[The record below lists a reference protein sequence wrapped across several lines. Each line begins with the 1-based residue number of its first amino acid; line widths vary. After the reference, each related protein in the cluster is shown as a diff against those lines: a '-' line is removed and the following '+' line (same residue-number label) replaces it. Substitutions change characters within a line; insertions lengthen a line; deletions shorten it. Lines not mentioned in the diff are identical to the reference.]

1 MKLKPATLRTFT
13 TVHSWV
19 GLLAGFALFVAFY
32 AGAITVFHQPL
43 QQWTNSHITATGSLD
58 DAQHLLDGVL
68 ARHPEARV
76 HLGMTFPGYELA
88 EPTAYWQD
96 HHGNWLFATAGNL
109 DGSPEEPGSSLPQL
123 VNELHYTLGIP
134 LAGSW
139 LMGVV
144 SLLYGVALVSGFVIH
159 LPRLL
164 KDLFALRPGRN
175 LKRFW
180 QDAHNVIG
188 VLSLPFHIVFAVTG
202 ALLCLMLVL
211 MLALNP
217 LLYGGRLMSA
227 SATAMDTAPIVQ
239 EAGTPAAL
247 SPLASWH
254 ARSIEVAREQGITNF
269 TPAYL
274 KLAHAGDAHAVVE
287 ITGRATRGLGAGAVA
302 LDATSG
308 KLLATQL
315 PGTRDTNHATIAAI
329 YSLHFGDY
337 GHVAVAWLY
346 FLLGLG
352 GAFLFYSGNLLWIES
367 RRKRR
372 QAQQGRSSLLMA
384 RATVGICL
392 GVCVAISAAFV
403 AAQLVPWLGGDAG
416 HGERWACFGSWALCV
431 LWASRRAPLRAAQ
444 ELLWLAAL
452 VTALVPL
459 AHGLATGWW
468 PWRSAAAGH
477 HALLAIDLVAL
488 ALAFAFA
495 SLARATSRRAHSGSA
510 NSVWAIEQATA
521 DGNPQAPR

>member
-1 MKLKPATLRTFT
+1 VKLKPATLRTFT
-13 TVHSWV
+13 TLHSWM
-19 GLLAGFALFVAFY
+19 GLVAGFALFVAFY

-43 QQWTNSHITATGSLD
+43 QQWASPHVVATGSLD
-58 DAQHLLDGVL
+58 DAQRLLDGVL
-68 ARHPEARV
+68 AQHPEARQ

-96 HHGNWLFATAGNL
+96 SHGTWLFATPENL
-109 DGSPEEPGSSLPQL
+109 AGSPQRPGASLPEL
-123 VNELHYTLGIP
+123 INELHYTLGIP
-134 LAGSW
+134 IAGTW
-139 LMGVV
+139 LMGLV
-144 SLLYGVALVSGFVIH
+144 SLLYGIALVSGFVIH
-159 LPRLL
+159 LPRML

-202 ALLCLMLVL
+202 ALLCLLFVL

-217 LLYGGRLMSA
+217 LVHDGKLMAA
-227 SATAMDTAPIVQ
+227 SAAAMDTAPIVQ
-239 EAGTPAAL
+239 KADVSRPL

-254 ARSIEVAREQGITNF
+254 ARAIAVAAEHGVADF
-269 TPAYL
+269 VPGYL

-287 ITGRATRGLGAGAVA
+287 ITGTSPRGLGAGAVA

-308 KLLATQL
+308 AVLATQL
-315 PGTRDTNHATIAAI
+315 PGSRDANHAVLSAVYA
-329 YSLHFGDY
+329 LHFGDY
-337 GHVAVAWLY
+337 GNVAVRWLY

-372 QAQQGRSSLLMA
+372 QAEQGRSSIVMA
-384 RATVGICL
+384 RATVGVCL

-403 AAQLVPWLGGDAG
+403 AAQLLPALGWRVDA
-416 HGERWACFGSWALCV
+416 GERWICFGSWALCMA
-431 LWASRRAPLRAAQ
+431 WAAWRAPLRAAR
-444 ELLWLAAL
+444 ELLWLAAI

-459 AHGLATGWW
+459 AHGFVTGWW
-468 PWRSAAAGH
+468 FWRSAAAGH
-477 HALLAIDLVAL
+477 GALLAIDLGAL
-488 ALAFAFA
+488 ALAAGFA
-495 SLARATSRRAHSGSA
+495 SLARAASRRSRHGDG
-510 NSVWAIEQATA
+510 NSVWADQA
-521 DGNPQAPR
+521 R

>member
-13 TVHSWV
+13 TLHSWV
-19 GLLAGFALFVAFY
+19 GLVAGFALFVAFY

-43 QQWTNSHITATGSLD
+43 QQWAAAQPMATSSLA
-58 DAQHLLDGVL
+58 DAQHLLDQVL
-68 ARHPEARV
+68 AQHPEARE

-96 HHGNWLFATAGNL
+96 RQGQWLFATPGHPAG
-109 DGSPEEPGSSLPQL
+109 SVERPGASLPEL

-134 LAGSW
+134 IAGTW
-139 LMGVV
+139 LMGIV
-144 SLLYGVALVSGFVIH
+144 SLLYGIALVSGFVIH
-159 LPRLL
+159 LPRLM

-202 ALLCLMLVL
+202 ALLSLLFVL

-217 LLYGGRLMSA
+217 LLYDDKLMAA
-227 SATAMDTAPIVQ
+227 SAAVMDTAPIVQ
-239 EAGTPAAL
+239 KADLARPL
-247 SPLASWH
+247 LPLARWR
-254 ARSIEVAREQGITNF
+254 ARSIEVAQDQGVSGF
-269 TPAYL
+269 VPGYL

-287 ITGRATRGLGAGAVA
+287 ITGAGPRGLGAGAVA

-308 KLLATQL
+308 ALLATQL
-315 PGTRDTNHATIAAI
+315 PGSRDANHATLAAV
-329 YSLHFGDY
+329 YALHFGDY
-337 GHVAVAWLY
+337 GNVAVPWLY

-372 QAQQGRSSLLMA
+372 KTEQGRSSLIMA
-384 RATVGICL
+384 RATVGICI

-403 AAQLVPWLGGDAG
+403 AAQLLPWLGWNAAA
-416 HGERWACFGSWALCV
+416 GERWICFGSWALCV
-431 LWASRRAPLRAAQ
+431 LWASWRAPIRAAQ
-444 ELLWLAAL
+444 ELLWLAAI

-459 AHGLATGWW
+459 AHGSATGGWFW
-468 PWRSAAAGH
+468 CSAVAGDG
-477 HALLAIDLVAL
+477 ALFAIDIGAL
-488 ALAFAFA
+488 ALAIGFAA
-495 SLARATSRRAHSGSA
+495 LARATARRSRIGET
-510 NSVWAIEQATA
+510 NSVWAITR
-521 DGNPQAPR
+521 PQSLSTP

>member
-13 TVHSWV
+13 ALHSWV

-32 AGAITVFHQPL
+32 AGAITVFHHPL
-43 QQWTNSHITATGSLD
+43 QQWASPHVAAAASLD
-58 DAQHLLDGVL
+58 DAQRLLDNVL
-68 ARHPEARV
+68 AQHPEAREHV
-76 HLGMTFPGYELA
+76 GMTFPGYELA

-96 HHGNWLFATAGNL
+96 RHGSWLFATPGNL
-109 DGSPEEPGSSLPQL
+109 AGSTTPPGASLSEL

-134 LAGSW
+134 VAGTW

-159 LPRLL
+159 LPRLF

-202 ALLCLMLVL
+202 ALLCLLFVL

-217 LLYGGRLMSA
+217 LIYDGKLMAA
-227 SATAMDTAPIVQ
+227 SAAAMDTAPIVQ
-239 EAGTPAAL
+239 KADVARPM

-254 ARSIEVAREQGITNF
+254 ARSIEVAHSRGMTDF
-269 TPAYL
+269 VPGYL

-287 ITGRATRGLGAGAVA
+287 ITGTSPRGLGGGAVA
-302 LDATSG
+302 LDATTG
-308 KLLATQL
+308 AVLASQL
-315 PGTRDTNHATIAAI
+315 PGERDANHATLSAVYA
-329 YSLHFGDY
+329 LHFGDY
-337 GHVAVAWLY
+337 GNFAVQWLY

-372 QAQQGRSSLLMA
+372 QAEQGRSSLLMA
-384 RATVGICL
+384 RATVGICI
-392 GVCVAISAAFV
+392 GVCVAVSAAFV
-403 AAQLVPWLGGDAG
+403 AAQMLPWLGWNTAT
-416 HGERWACFGSWALCV
+416 GERWFCFGSWLLCV
-431 LWASRRAPLRAAQ
+431 LWASRRAPLRAAR
-444 ELLWLAAL
+444 ELLWVAAI

-468 PWRSAAAGH
+468 FWRSAAAGH
-477 HALLAIDLVAL
+477 DAMLAIDLGAL
-488 ALAFAFA
+488 ALAAGFA
-495 SLARATSRRAHSGSA
+495 SLARATARRGHHGTA
-510 NSVWAIEQATA
+510 NSVWAAET
-521 DGNPQAPR
+521 P